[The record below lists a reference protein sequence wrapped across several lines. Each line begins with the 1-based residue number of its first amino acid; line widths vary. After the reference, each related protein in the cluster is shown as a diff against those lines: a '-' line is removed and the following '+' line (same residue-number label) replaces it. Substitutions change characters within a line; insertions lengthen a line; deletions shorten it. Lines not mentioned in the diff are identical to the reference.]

1 MKNILSVVLPAY
13 NEGLMVGKT
22 CRVLG
27 EVLKGAGIPYELV
40 LVNDGS
46 SDNTWEEILKAG
58 HKDPAVLGVRF
69 SRNFGKEAAVFAGM
83 AQASGDVVAVMD
95 CDLQHPP
102 ETLIEMYD
110 LWKQGYEVIEGVKKS
125 RGKESFFHKES
136 AGFFYGIMSK
146 ATGVNMQN
154 ASDFKMMDR
163 KAVNSILSM
172 PERNMFF
179 RATSS
184 WVGFKTTY
192 VEFEVR
198 DREAGQSKWSTWSL
212 IKYAFTNIVA
222 FTTAPLQFVT
232 VVGGA
237 CFGCSLILIIYSLVQ
252 FFAGR
257 AVEGYTTTLI
267 VLLLIGSAIMLS
279 LGIIGYYIAKIYEEV
294 KRRPRYIISQI
305 LRGKEDVYQE
315 VNHDHS
321 H

>member
-1 MKNILSVVLPAY
+1 MDKISIIVPCWNEEAALPIY
-13 NEGLMVGKT
+13 YKEMSRIIGQMDTDV
-22 CRVLG
+22 
-27 EVLKGAGIPYELV
+27 ELIFV
-40 LVNDGS
+40 DDGS
-46 SDNTWEEILKAG
+46 ADKTLEEMKKLHEIDARCRYLS
-58 HKDPAVLGVRF
+58 F
-69 SRNFGKEAAVFAGM
+69 SRNFGKEAAVYAGM
-83 AQASGDVVAVMD
+83 AQATGDVVAVMD

-102 ETLIEMYD
+102 ETLISMYH
-110 LWKQGYEVIEGVKKS
+110 LWEQGWEVIEGVKKS
-125 RGKESFFHKES
+125 RGTESLLHKES

-315 VNHDHS
+315 VNHDCS

>member
-1 MKNILSVVLPAY
+1 MSRLSVVLPAY
-13 NEGLMVGKT
+13 NEELMVGKT
-22 CRVLG
+22 CRVLH
-27 EVLKGAGIPYELV
+27 EVLAEAGISYELV
-40 LVNDGS
+40 VVDDGS
-46 SDNTWEEILKAG
+46 KDKTWEEITKAG
-58 HKDPAVLGVRF
+58 EEDGNVLGVHF
-69 SRNFGKEAAVFAGM
+69 SRNFGKEAAVYAGM
-83 AQASGDVVAVMD
+83 AQATGDVVAVMD

-102 ETLIEMYD
+102 ETLISMYH
-110 LWKQGYEVIEGVKKS
+110 LWEQGWEVIEGVKKS
-125 RGKESFFHKES
+125 RGTESLLHKES

-232 VVGGA
+232 VVGGGMLWMLPD
-237 CFGCSLILIIYSLVQ
+237 FDYL
-252 FFAGR
+252 FAGTIFCR
-257 AVEGYTTTLI
+257 QSGRGIYNYPYRSFAYWKRYY
-267 VLLLIGSAIMLS
+267 AS

-315 VNHDHS
+315 VNHDCS